1 MPPGGTPGSVAHLS
15 SAEEQRVPDW
25 VKHAIWWQ
33 IYPLGFTSAE
43 ATGEP
48 EPEAAGEPDGDDG
61 GRPVTHRLGQLTGWL
76 DYAVNLGASGV
87 ALGPVFAAQTHGY
100 DTTDHYRIDSRLGDE
115 QDFAGLVEAAHAR
128 GLRLLLDGVFNHVGR
143 GFPAFQRVLEQG
155 PDSPEASWFRLT
167 WPADWAPGMEPEYGM
182 FEGHEALVALNHE
195 EPAVA
200 GYVAGVMNH
209 WLDAGADGWRLDA
222 AYAVP
227 TAFWAQVVPRVRA
240 RHPRAYL
247 VGEVIHGDYPEFV
260 AASGLDSVTQYE
272 LWKAIWSG
280 LNDHNL
286 FELGH
291 ALGRHNGFLE
301 TFAPLTFV
309 GNHDVTRLASQL
321 ADDRHLA
328 HALAVLLTVGGT
340 PAIYYGDEQAFRGIK
355 EERAGGDD
363 EIRPGF
369 PGGPDELAPTGWPI
383 YRLHQ
388 DLIGLR
394 RRHPWLHRAQTEML
408 HLASEQMIYRVAA
421 GEQCLVV
428 ALSLADDEVR
438 HEVPGARQILAGP
451 GTLAGA
457 AGPEARVILPAHGWA
472 ILS

>member
-1 MPPGGTPGSVAHLS
+1 VADLPRG
-15 SAEEQRVPDW
+15 EEQGVPDW
-25 VKHAIWWQ
+25 VKYAIWWQ
-33 IYPLGFTSAE
+33 VYPLGFTSAE

-48 EPEAAGEPDGDDG
+48 EEGAGPGSGPGSGLAEAA
-61 GRPVTHRLGQLTGWL
+61 PVTHRLGQLTTWL

-87 ALGPVFAAQTHGY
+87 ALGPVFASQTHGY
-100 DTTDHYRIDSRLGDE
+100 DTTDYYRIDPRLGD
-115 QDFAGLVEAAHAR
+115 QGDFAGLVEAAHAR
-128 GLRLLLDGVFNHVGR
+128 GLRVLLDGVFNHVGR

-155 PDSPEASWFRLT
+155 PDAPEASWFRLT
-167 WPADWAPGMEPEYGM
+167 WPAGWQPGTEPEYGT
-182 FEGHEALVALNHE
+182 FEGHGALVALNHD

-227 TAFWAQVVPRVRA
+227 AAFWAQVVPRVRA
-240 RHPRAYL
+240 GHPGAYL
-247 VGEVIHGDYPEFV
+247 VGEVIHGDYPAFV
-260 AASGLDSVTQYE
+260 AESGLDSVTQYE

-291 ALGRHNGFLE
+291 ALGRHNGFLQ

-309 GNHDVTRLASQL
+309 GNHDVTRLASRL
-321 ADDRHLA
+321 EDDRHLA

-369 PGGPDELAPTGWPI
+369 PGAPDELAPTGWPV

-394 RRHPWLHRAQTEML
+394 RRHPWLYRAQTEML
-408 HLASEQMIYRVAA
+408 QLASEQMTYRVAA
-421 GEQCLVV
+421 GGESLVV
-428 ALSLADDEVR
+428 ALSLADEEVR
-438 HEVPGARQILAGP
+438 AGVPGAREVLAGP
-451 GTLAGA
+451 GKLAR
-457 AGPEARVILPAHGWA
+457 AGGPDAQVILPAHGWA